1 MKRIWSQCKK
11 ELAQFKRDRLTL
23 ALAFLLP
30 LMTLLIFGFAIRL
43 EAKNIPLVVQD
54 LDGSNLSYAYTER
67 LFATNQFNPA
77 PLESTSPVTPLD
89 LGIAKAAVVIP
100 PDFSRN
106 LKAGKPSEVQI
117 LIDGTDGNNARVIQ
131 NSIKATTNFFL
142 ASAGLR
148 SDTSSSAS
156 LSGTNKVVAHMR
168 LWFNPG
174 RLESL
179 FIVPGTYAIALAI
192 FPAILA
198 SIAMVREKEQ
208 GTILQVYTSTLS
220 ATELL
225 LGKALAYLLVFLG
238 VTILLMIV
246 GSLIWGLRFAGDPT
260 PLLIGTPIFLL
271 TNVLFGLLIGV
282 RASNQSAATQA
293 AAFSFLP
300 ALLLSG
306 FIYPL
311 NNIPFPLSLL
321 AYVVPPRYY
330 IDLTRDAF
338 VRGTGWSGVWYA
350 PLVLALLSL
359 LLFNAA
365 RRALSRMQL
374 PD

>member
-1 MKRIWSQCKK
+1 MEKIWTQVVK
-11 ELAQFKRDRLTL
+11 ELAQFRRDRLTL

-30 LMTLLIFGFAIRL
+30 LMTLIIFGFAIRL
-43 EAKNIPLVVQD
+43 EAKNIPIVVQD
-54 LDGSNLSYAYTER
+54 FDRSNLSYAYIER
-67 LFATNQFNPA
+67 LFATNQFIPV
-77 PLESTSPVTPLD
+77 SWDGKSPVSALD
-89 LGIAKAAVVIP
+89 RGVAKAAVIIP
-100 PDFSRN
+100 PELSRR
-106 LKAGKPSEVQI
+106 LKAGKSSEVQV

-142 ASAGLR
+142 RSSGLR
-148 SDTSSSAS
+148 SQPD
-156 LSGTNKVVAHMR
+156 KVVVHMR

-174 RLESL
+174 RQESL
-179 FIVPGTYAIALAI
+179 FIVPGVYAIALSI
-192 FPAILA
+192 FPAILT

-208 GTILQVYTSTLS
+208 GTILLVYTSTLS

-225 LGKALAYLLVFLG
+225 LGKALAYLVVFLG
-238 VTILLMIV
+238 VTVLLMSI
-246 GSLIWGLRFAGDPT
+246 GSLIWGLGFAGDPT

-271 TNVLFGLLIGV
+271 TSILFGLLIGV

-293 AAFSFLP
+293 AAFGFLP

-321 AYVVPPRYY
+321 SYLVPPRYY

-338 VRGTGWSGVWYA
+338 VRGAGWSGVWYA
-350 PLVLALLSL
+350 PLALALLSL
-359 LLFNAA
+359 LLFNGA
-365 RRALSRMQL
+365 RRGLSRMQL